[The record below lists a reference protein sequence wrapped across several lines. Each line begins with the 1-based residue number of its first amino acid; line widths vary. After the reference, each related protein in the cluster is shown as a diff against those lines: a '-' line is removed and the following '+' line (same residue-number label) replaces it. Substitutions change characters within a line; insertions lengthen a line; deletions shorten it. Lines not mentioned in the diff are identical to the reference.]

1 MHIEKNFFDNIINT
15 LLNVQGK
22 TKDKIQSRLDLAEYC
37 NRKELHLTADG
48 KAPVPIFR
56 LQSDVKTTFLK
67 WLEKDVKFSDGY
79 ASSLSKCVDL
89 SSGKLTGMKS
99 HDCHILMQ
107 RLLPVAFAEL
117 MDKSVHEALSSKY
130 FSLQFLNYY

>member
-1 MHIEKNFFDNIINT
+1 M
-15 LLNVQGK
+15 QGK
-22 TKDKIQSRLDLAEYC
+22 TKDKIQSRLELAEYC
-37 NRKELHLTADG
+37 NRKELHLTDDG

-67 WLEKDVKFSDGY
+67 WLKKYVNFSDGY

-130 FSLQFLNYY
+130 FSLQF